1 MGLILGL
8 PSLKTIQNGRF
19 DNCNIDSIQLFDL
32 RQMNYFLFLVEDG
45 FLPNGFFELRVVLLK
60 VLLLLA
66 ELDFFGADA
75 FGFGLD

>member
-1 MGLILGL
+1 M
-8 PSLKTIQNGRF
+8 S
-19 DNCNIDSIQLFDL
+19 
-32 RQMNYFLFLVEDG
+32 YFLFLVEAV
-45 FLPNGFFELRVVLLK
+45 FFPNGFFELRVVLLK